1 MLKYLIIQ
9 LDDTSTS
16 FCHYNTSHD
25 NPNLMPLDI
34 LKKAIRWSMVENLNV
49 QFIYP
54 EYTLPEEYN
63 EAIEKINHTKI
74 KPATY
79 EHLSEGDIAVFNS
92 IAETQGF
99 DFTNGANYVIRT
111 CKDELFKSFNDLR
124 AILETS
130 GRLSLVIS
138 DIQKFDKNDFS
149 IYKSILERL
158 AEVIRTEYVDKRHP
172 IQFNLLTDRMMLI
185 SMNNCGAG
193 DECITLAPNGRFY
206 ICPAF
211 YYDNPEDNAG
221 DIENG
226 PDVKNQQLLKLDHAP
241 ICRHCDAF
249 QCHRCVWLNR
259 LTTLE
264 VNTPSHEQCVVAHLE
279 RNASRQLLADIRETG
294 EFIPD
299 KDIPEIDYID
309 PFDLVKNKL

>member
-16 FCHYNTSHD
+16 FCHYNTLHGK
-25 NPNLMPLDI
+25 PNLMPLDT

-54 EYTLPEEYN
+54 EYTLPKEYN
-63 EAIEKINHTKI
+63 ETIETIDHTKI
-74 KPATY
+74 KPATA

-99 DFTNGANYVIRT
+99 DFINGATYVIRT
-111 CKDELFKSFNDLR
+111 CKDELFNSFNNLK
-124 AILETS
+124 ATLEVA
-130 GRLSLVIS
+130 GRLTLVIR
-138 DIQKFDKNDFS
+138 DIQNFNESDYNT
-149 IYKSILERL
+149 YKSVLERL

-172 IQFNLLTDRMMLI
+172 VQFNLLTDRFLLT

-193 DECITLAPNGRFY
+193 DECITLAPNGKFY

-211 YYDNPEDNAG
+211 YYDNPDDNAG
-221 DIENG
+221 YIDNG
-226 PDVKNQQLLKLDHAP
+226 PEVKNQQLFKLDHAP

-264 VNTPSHEQCVVAHLE
+264 VNTPSHEQCVLAHLE
-279 RNASRQLLADIRETG
+279 RNASRQLLADIREAG

-299 KDIPEIDYID
+299 KDIPEIDYLD
-309 PFDLVKNKL
+309 PFDLVRNKL